1 MSLPLKPF
9 TVDSTNSKQL
19 DSKEKKFHTN
29 INRALERFDLV
40 TEWADYIASLGTLLK
55 ALQSWYPKFQNVKYY
70 VPSPYQVS
78 RRLTSSLSPDLPAGV
93 HQKTLEVYK
102 YIFEN
107 IGLDALAQECNIW
120 IPGILPLMSYA
131 SMSVRSTL
139 IEVYD
144 TFLIQLPSTTLQ
156 VLIRPLLAS
165 LFPGIDDES
174 SEFLPLTLSLIE
186 TLQKNLDDDSLFWQ
200 TCFLIMTSNK
210 DRRLGALVWL
220 TKKFPSLNA
229 IPHLVADVEKKYPDF
244 NKTKDDPKLDK
255 KKIKEIAV
263 STLLPTAKDLVQPEP
278 GLLVRCFIASL
289 NNDND
294 LLIKRGSLDI
304 LLQRLHLNS
313 PVIQNLVNEED
324 KKLLLINCCKTT
336 LSKDMSLNRRVWN
349 WLLGPSTQANPS
361 NPSTENTT
369 NIEASEYFV
378 KYGLSSL
385 INGLNDLITTKEEL
399 ITAFKICLVF
409 MDRWEI
415 GSYVIPQMFIPL
427 LRTAEKFQDDSS
439 VLRSANAFFDA
450 VETNIIWGQI
460 FQWLLKEKDFN
471 FLQFI
476 LSNFNIDTDEEII
489 VRHIPLIFV
498 ALLSFFNIEDDSN
511 TNSELLRIQHH
522 LLLKHLLEIIP
533 ERAFLPLSNSNLNEN
548 EDINL
553 EESLKAI
560 TEYYEH
566 VSNSTDINKL
576 ESSQTSLYPF
586 TTADLTF
593 LVVYNINKMVNND
606 ILKGTNINNSSII
619 MVKMFEKIPEHEPEH
634 EPTTSKFEWITVSLI
649 ENIFKTLNSDDLYK
663 QLDSIV
669 GIVNIYSNY
678 LSTHLTL
685 LESVRLLNMIIK
697 SLWLY
702 MVDPNKQHIA
712 VKCLK
717 SLSRS
722 TYSKYLEA
730 ALSAN
735 FVQES
740 NISRRLVVLEL
751 LWNQMEEYADI
762 TKHPLELLLDELSDE
777 QNPHYLTVSKWIL
790 SLLNAGSTN
799 RLYQILT
806 DSLLKFD
813 FLQRKEIKE
822 LDDLDMF
829 TYRIQMLTNVLKTN
843 HNLVVDNFSTELTS
857 LQSLEAWAD
866 KDVSTYKN
874 LLLNILLNFLDLR
887 NNNHAKSIRSSLIL
901 LDCLLDGTEKNFT
914 EFVIFLL
921 QMFTKHITEKTLDSE
936 LIAVSILDI
945 ISKVLRISHDNGI
958 KLEIFNDNTS
968 HMKFIDFMVTS
979 ISQIDSTLIITSYV
993 KLLSESITYFG
1004 KSIFAILLPLITS
1017 VIQCIQRFF
1026 VLEKKKG
1033 GQYQSV
1039 SLLIGSVEELINVS
1053 HSYLTG
1059 DENYSYFS
1067 GTANRNDFIQSV
1079 VSNVFYSETS
1089 ENDGK
1094 MQGERDVVLQAFK
1107 QAIICSLDIW
1117 TWAHNFSNNAI
1128 NKNDAVDINYDAYKY
1143 KFRSKKLLEAMFIL
1157 EPLEV
1162 LENMIMVE
1170 SNHESITIIH
1180 VLDGNKPVLT
1190 IPYFFHGIVQRYNR
1204 GSVAK
1209 FSIHKNSQKGF
1220 RTDSSLLRKLSGQRL
1235 IEFLTSYSKSLENT
1249 AVEEFYSDFI
1259 IFFKEVALNHTLY
1272 KDIYFELIELINTI
1286 SQKLRTTQFGEQR
1299 KCKKEISDIV
1309 TKYLPTTLADFS
1321 AVSKTDEKKAFVTIE
1336 RLIEG
1341 IPYLV
1346 NDGVGGDKFNNIISS
1361 ICNQCLVIRLKVRPK
1376 QEIPDYI
1383 LSLAYA
1389 ITKVGSKVKVW
1400 KEFINDTFKD
1410 EKKLAQFE
1418 SNELWG
1424 KIIYEWSQYPDNKGK
1439 ILNELLLITG
1449 SKKVGLTPALITF
1462 TSWNDSE
1469 VTIKCQ
1475 NLKRIAFLVKIAPE
1489 DTYLTD
1495 FQALVSCICQY
1506 LVAKD
1511 DKLKIRCWI
1520 LLRVLLLK
1528 FSESHFNEYWGT
1540 IAYCLQTNLQ
1550 EFFECLQLQQNID
1563 CDLLLQVCKTLD
1575 LLLAMNI
1582 EGFSATNEWLF
1593 TIDTINCVY
1602 KTYPYISLVDKIA
1615 EFKEYSIAQVGDI
1628 ELAQTKEKKLPFL
1641 FGVQHIKNH
1650 HQLRNFFNNL
1660 SYVHYEDIYSMKRL
1674 DYEES
1679 EKDLLKDI
1687 FT

>member
-1 MSLPLKPF
+1 MSLSLKPF

-19 DSKEKKFHTN
+19 DSKEKKFHAN

-55 ALQSWYPKFQNVKYY
+55 ALQSWSPKFQNVKYY
-70 VPSPYQVS
+70 VPYPYQVS

-107 IGLDALAQECNIW
+107 IGLEALAQECNIW

-144 TFLIQLPSTTLQ
+144 TFLVQLPSTTLQ
-156 VLIRPLLAS
+156 VIIRPLLAS

-229 IPHLVADVEKKYPDF
+229 IPHLVTDIEKKYPGF
-244 NKTKDDPKLDK
+244 NNKDGSALDK
-255 KKIKEIAV
+255 KKMKEVAI

-313 PVIQNLVNEED
+313 PVIQNLINEED
-324 KKLLLINCCKTT
+324 KKLLIINCCKTT

-361 NPSTENTT
+361 STASENTNT
-369 NIEASEYFV
+369 IESSKYFV
-378 KYGLSSL
+378 NYGLDSL
-385 INGLNDLITTKEEL
+385 INGLSDLIMTREGL

-415 GSYVIPQMFIPL
+415 GSYVIPNMFIPL
-427 LRTAEKFQDDSS
+427 LRAAEKYHDDSN
-439 VLRSANAFFDA
+439 VLRSANVFFDA
-450 VETNIIWGQI
+450 VETNIIWGRI
-460 FQWLLKEKDFN
+460 FQWIIKEKDFN

-476 LSNFNIDTDEEII
+476 ISNFNIDSDEEIV
-489 VRHIPLIFV
+489 VRHIPLILV

-511 TNSELLRIQHH
+511 TSTVLLRVQYHS
-522 LLLKHLLEIIP
+522 LLNHLLEIIP
-533 ERAFLPLSNSNLNEN
+533 ERALLPLSNSNLH
-548 EDINL
+548 EDEEINL
-553 EESLKAI
+553 ENNLKVI
-560 TEYYEH
+560 TEYYEN
-566 VSNSTDINKL
+566 VSNSTDLNKL
-576 ESSQTSLYPF
+576 ESSQSTLYPF
-586 TTADLTF
+586 KTADLTF
-593 LVVYNINKMVNND
+593 MIVYNINKMVNND
-606 ILKGTNINNSSII
+606 ICQGTNINNSSVI
-619 MVKMFEKIPEHEPEH
+619 MVKMIEKIPEHEPEH
-634 EPTTSKFEWITVSLI
+634 EPATSKSKWITDSLLS
-649 ENIFKTLNSDDLYK
+649 NIFKALDKKEPYK
-663 QLDSIV
+663 QLDFIV

-678 LSTHLTL
+678 LTSHISLI
-685 LESVRLLNMIIK
+685 ESVRLLNMIIR
-697 SLWLY
+697 SLWEY
-702 MVDPNKQHIA
+702 MVAPNKQHIA

-722 TYSKYLEA
+722 VHSNYLEA

-735 FVQES
+735 FVQEN
-740 NISRRLVVLEL
+740 NISSRLIVLDL
-751 LWNQMEEYADI
+751 LWNQMEEYPGI

-790 SLLNAGSTN
+790 SLLNAGATN

-806 DSLLKFD
+806 DSLLKFG
-813 FLQRKEIKE
+813 FLQQNGINE

-843 HNLVVDNFSTELTS
+843 HNLVVDNFSSELTS
-857 LQSLEAWAD
+857 LQSLEMWAD

-874 LLLNILLNFLDLR
+874 LLLNILLKFLELK

-958 KLEIFNDNTS
+958 KLDIFNDNTS

-1017 VIQCIQRFF
+1017 VIQCIQRLF
-1026 VLEKKKG
+1026 VLERKKG

-1053 HSYLTG
+1053 HGYLSE

-1067 GTANRNDFIQSV
+1067 GSSNRGDFIQSV
-1079 VSNVFYSETS
+1079 VSNVFYSESS
-1089 ENDGK
+1089 ETDGK

-1107 QAIICSLDIW
+1107 QAIICSLEIW
-1117 TWAHNFSNNAI
+1117 TWSHNFSNADI
-1128 NKNDAVDINYDAYKY
+1128 NKNDTVDVNYDAYRY
-1143 KFRSKKLLEAMFIL
+1143 KFRSKKLLETMFLL

-1162 LENMIMVE
+1162 LENMVMVE

-1204 GSVAK
+1204 GSVSK
-1209 FSIHKNSQKGF
+1209 FSIHKNPQKGF
-1220 RTDSSLLRKLSGQRL
+1220 RGDSSLLRKLSGRRL
-1235 IEFLTSYSKSLENT
+1235 IEFLTSYSRSLENT
-1249 AVEEFYSDFI
+1249 AVEEFYNDFI
-1259 IFFKEVALNHTLY
+1259 VFFKEVTLNHSLF
-1272 KDIYFELIELINTI
+1272 KDIYFEIIEFINTI
-1286 SQKLRTTQFGEQR
+1286 GQKLRTTQFGEQK

-1309 TKYLPTTLADFS
+1309 AKYLPTSLADF
-1321 AVSKTDEKKAFVTIE
+1321 AIVSKNDEKKAYSTIE
-1336 RLIEG
+1336 HLIDS

-1346 NDGVGGDKFNNIISS
+1346 NDDIGGDRFNSIIAS
-1361 ICNQCLVIRLKVRPK
+1361 ICSQCLIIRLKVRPN
-1376 QEIPDYI
+1376 QDIPEYI

-1389 ITKVGSKVKVW
+1389 VTKVGSRVKVW
-1400 KEFINDTFKD
+1400 KEFISETFKD

-1418 SNELWG
+1418 SNELWSD
-1424 KIIYEWSQYPDNKGK
+1424 IIYEWSQYPDNRGK
-1439 ILNELLLITG
+1439 LLNELLLITG

-1469 VTIKCQ
+1469 LTIKCQ
-1475 NLKRIAFLVKIAPE
+1475 NLKRIAFLVKIAPN

-1495 FQALVSCICQY
+1495 FQSLVSCICQY

-1511 DKLKIRCWI
+1511 EKLKIKCWI

-1575 LLLAMNI
+1575 LLLAMNM

-1593 TIDTINCVY
+1593 IIDTINCVY

-1615 EFKEYSIAQVGDI
+1615 EFKEYSIPQVGDI
-1628 ELAQTKEKKLPFL
+1628 ELIQTKQKKLPFL
-1641 FGVQHIKNH
+1641 LGIQHIESH
-1650 HQLRNFFNNL
+1650 HRLRNFFNNL
-1660 SYVHYEDIYSMKRL
+1660 SYVHYEDIYSMKSL
-1674 DYEES
+1674 DYEET